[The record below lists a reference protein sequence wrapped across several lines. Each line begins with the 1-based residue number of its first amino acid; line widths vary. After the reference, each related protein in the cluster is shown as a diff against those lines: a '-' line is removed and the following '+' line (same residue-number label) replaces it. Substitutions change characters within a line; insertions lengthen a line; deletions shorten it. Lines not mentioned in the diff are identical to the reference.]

1 MVNIVLLEPLSINR
15 RAGWLRTIVRVDTV
29 SPRKVSR
36 TRGRCLPR
44 NGDAGRPSH
53 HAARCDYD
61 EAKQRLPLAVGFSFV
76 P

>member
-44 NGDAGRPSH
+44 NGDAGPLRLKP
-53 HAARCDYD
+53 AAACSGSVR
-61 EAKQRLPLAVGFSFV
+61 GFGLL
-76 P
+76 